1 MAGPSNEFQED
12 VESDRDIQPLAVNA
26 SRLPFV
32 FFVVAVVAALLV
44 LFLLQLFSSNNTAT
58 EQIREEFRPPT
69 ANIVNLSL
77 SQNQKQSQVW
87 CKDLILSKWNDFAKS
102 LY

>member
-58 EQIREEFRPPT
+58 EQIREEF
-69 ANIVNLSL
+69 
-77 SQNQKQSQVW
+77 
-87 CKDLILSKWNDFAKS
+87 
-102 LY
+102 